1 MSKKQVEDKISW
13 ISDICPQGLFIL
25 SEKYSAR
32 CTLLYISMGLIH
44 PYSIPLLMT
53 CVSLVGK
60 LEL

>member
-1 MSKKQVEDKISW
+1 MDLIHPCSIPLSNDMCKSN
-13 ISDICPQGLFIL
+13 GLI
-25 SEKYSAR
+25 R
-32 CTLLYISMGLIH
+32 ISMGLIH